1 MTGSEVAA
9 IVLLSAAF
17 VAQVG
22 GVGLIVWDI
31 RDDLR
36 QAREMAEVPIIPP
49 ESFIQQVSSSTFS
62 FALPQSRDPAMELA
76 QHQHRHA
83 TLFQKFVQDVLAG
96 KKNRRVWGV
105 VILVHGIALGYAGSI
120 ATLVG

>member
-1 MTGSEVAA
+1 GPQGVVRKCATRSRETRSSSRLDVVTGSEVAA

-17 VAQVG
+17 LAQVG

-49 ESFIQQVSSSTFS
+49 ESFVQQVSSSTFS

-83 TLFQKFVQDVLAG
+83 TLFQKFVQDV
-96 KKNRRVWGV
+96 
-105 VILVHGIALGYAGSI
+105 
-120 ATLVG
+120 